1 MTQEKKT
8 TTVATFN
15 QYGKHFQEC
24 VMQALLVDKQFADQM
39 LEVFDTAYFDL
50 KYLAFL
56 AERYFAYARK
66 YKVFP
71 TLQLLLTIIKDELK
85 LGTDA
90 VVRDQIVDYLQRMRI
105 NPSPGDLEY
114 VKDKALDFCRKQALK
129 AALEDA
135 VDQMQANKYE
145 QIVEGIKKAVCVGTT
160 PALGH
165 DFFADYESRFTMLQ
179 RNCIPTGLKE
189 LDAKEIFNGGL
200 GSGELGIVVA
210 ATGVGKCVKNNSL
223 ITIKYTTICAN
234 GTSYKPWHKVLTKRG
249 YVYARDLVSTDEII

>member
-1 MTQEKKT
+1 MSQEKKT
-8 TTVATFN
+8 PTATFN

-24 VMQALLVDKQFADQM
+24 VMQALLVDKQFAEQM
-39 LEVFDTAYFDL
+39 LEVFETSYFDL
-50 KYLAFL
+50 RYLSFL
-56 AERYFAYARK
+56 AERYFSYARK

-71 TLQLLLTIIKDELK
+71 TLQLLITIIKDELK
-85 LGTDA
+85 VGTDT
-90 VVRDQIVDYLQRMRI
+90 VIRDQIVDYLQRMRI

-165 DFFADYESRFTMLQ
+165 DFFNDYESRFTMLQ

-189 LDAKEIFNGGL
+189 LDSKEVLNGGL
-200 GSGELGIVVA
+200 GSGELGIVIA
-210 ATGVGKCVKNNSL
+210 ATGVGKCSKDSTK
-223 ITIKYTTICAN
+223 ITIKYTSIKIN
-234 GTSYKPWHKVLTKRG
+234 GKHFKPWEKVLTTRG
-249 YVYARDLVSTDEII
+249 ELYARDIISTDELIC